1 MAIKTFL
8 DWSDFTESYSAFGLI
23 QESCRAAHEFDF
35 FGDRRKFKA
44 VCLTPAFELSSTEAI
59 GLGAGMTAGGA
70 VAKFSFK
77 ARIID
82 ENSPHSFLPNPCN
95 LSKADDAQVA
105 IDVIQQHT
113 TFISFS
119 DPKTGHA
126 LKPQMGDVVQV
137 ELNKNIFSY
146 NLQYG
151 RFLKI
156 ITRGSGTAL
165 GPSCASLKA
174 SFPSATPSPRAKEY
188 TNNAKLCAN
197 YARNEA
203 LAQSIGIPPDVMN
216 AFAAVESG
224 GKHTAIRFEP
234 HVFNRKSSTKITW
247 TDNGHGFSSV
257 RSETD
262 KGAFQKAFNIDKK
275 AAIESTSWGA
285 YQVMG
290 HHLLKLNSNPDA
302 AVALFYADPV
312 GVSDKLVASW
322 FSGNSAACNA
332 ARSRDFPTLARRYNG
347 PKYAANAY
355 DVNLQNA
362 TEASKKC

>member
-1 MAIKTFL
+1 MPIKTFL
-8 DWSDFTESYSAFGLI
+8 DWSDFTEDVSAFGLI
-23 QESCRAAHEFDF
+23 RESCRATHEFDA

-44 VCLTPAFELSSTEAI
+44 IALTPAFELSATEAV
-59 GLGAGMTAGGA
+59 GLGGMTIGSA

-82 ENSPHSFLPNPCN
+82 DHSPHSFLPDPCN
-95 LSKADDAQVA
+95 LSNADNTQAA
-105 IDVIQQHT
+105 LDVIQQHT

-137 ELNKNIFSY
+137 ELTKDTYSY

-156 ITRGSGTAL
+156 IRRGKSSAL
-165 GPSCASLKA
+165 SPSCASLKA
-174 SFPSATPSPRAKEY
+174 SFPSATPSPRVRNY
-188 TNNAKLCAN
+188 DNIGKLCGN
-197 YARNEA
+197 YARNSN
-203 LAQSIGIPPDVMN
+203 LAESIGIPPDVMN
-216 AFAAVESG
+216 AVAAVESNG
-224 GKHTAIRFEP
+224 NPSAIRFEP
-234 HVFNRKSSTKITW
+234 HVFNKKSTTKITW
-247 TDNGHGFSSV
+247 TDNGSGFSSV
-257 RSETD
+257 ASETN
-262 KGAFQKAFNIDKK
+262 KAAFQSAFNIDKK
-275 AAIESTSWGA
+275 AAIESTSWGS

-302 AVALFYADPV
+302 AVAMFYADPQ
-312 GVSDKLVASW
+312 GVSDKMVASW

-332 ARSRDFPTLARRYNG
+332 ARSRDFATLARRYNG
-347 PKYAANAY
+347 PAYAANAY
-355 DVNLQNA
+355 DVNLEAA